1 MIENAIQFEK
11 GQLNELEDN
20 FGRNAME
27 THRII
32 EQMEQKN
39 TEMLYQAQAVQEETA
54 SEWTE
59 ADEND
64 ARDLLQ
70 NFY

>member
-1 MIENAIQFEK
+1 M
-11 GQLNELEDN
+11 NELEDN

-27 THRII
+27 TRRII

-39 TEMLYQAQAVQEETA
+39 TEMLYQAQTVQEETA

>member
-1 MIENAIQFEK
+1 NAIQFEK

-27 THRII
+27 TRRII

-39 TEMLYQAQAVQEETA
+39 TEMLHQAQTVQEETA